1 MADSA
6 GTATRWA
13 AIGRTPALILSTLLA
28 LVLIASVWGTIH
40 AQHLPAISPTAAATP
55 EASAQAS
62 QNDDLLLY
70 ARITTRVAGEE
81 NYYRATA
88 DELRT
93 NDYPLKPFV
102 AFRLPTLTILSAWL
116 GRPAMMAL
124 QYALFCL
131 LTWTWWV
138 RLDGQFAKPE
148 RRLSGAML
156 ALAGIAFAFSGQY
169 VGLHETWAGT
179 LVAISLALHRDERW
193 GWSVVAAALAL
204 SIRELALPY
213 VLLMGAFALYRRSWW
228 ELAAW
233 GLLVALFAALMGW
246 HAGEVAKVVLPGD
259 PASPGWASFSGWAG
273 FVRTFHLAGPLRW
286 MPAEFAAPV
295 ILLSLFGWLSW
306 KSETGL
312 EATMLYAGY
321 GLAFMLFGRP
331 NNYYWGVMVAPAFLV
346 GLAFVPGAAFDLLS
360 AIRRRRGR

>member
-1 MADSA
+1 MADPT

-13 AIGRTPALILSTLLA
+13 TFGRTPALTLCALLA
-28 LVLIASVWGTIH
+28 LALIASVWGTIY
-40 AQHLPAISPTAAATP
+40 AQHRPAINPVATATHG
-55 EASAQAS
+55 ASEQAS
-62 QNDDLLLY
+62 QNDDLFLY
-70 ARITTRVAGEE
+70 ARITTRVANGE

-116 GRPAMMAL
+116 GRPAMIAL
-124 QYALFCL
+124 QYALFGL

-156 ALAGIAFAFSGQY
+156 ALAGVAFALSGQY
-169 VGLHETWAGT
+169 VGLHEVWAGT

-193 GWSVVAAALAL
+193 GWSVATAALAL

-213 VLLMGAFALYRRSWW
+213 VLLMGTFALYRRNWR

-233 GLLVALFAALMGW
+233 GLLVALFAALMDW
-246 HAGEVAKVVLPGD
+246 HASEVAKVVLRGD
-259 PASPGWASFSGWAG
+259 PASPGWSSFAGWAG

-286 MPAEFAAPV
+286 LPAELAAPI
-295 ILLSLFGWLSW
+295 ILLSLFGWISW

-312 EATMLYAGY
+312 EATLLYAGY
-321 GLAFMLFGRP
+321 GAAFMLVGRP
-331 NNYYWGVMVAPAFLV
+331 NNYYWGLMVAPAFLV
-346 GLAFVPGAAFDLLS
+346 GLAFVPGAASDLYS
-360 AIRRRRGR
+360 AIRRHRD